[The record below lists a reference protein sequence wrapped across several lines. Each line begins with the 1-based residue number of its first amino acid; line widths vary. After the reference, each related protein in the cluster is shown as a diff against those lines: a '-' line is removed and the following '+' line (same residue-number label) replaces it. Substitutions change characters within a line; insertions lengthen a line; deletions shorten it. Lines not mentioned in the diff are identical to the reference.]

1 MKLDLRVVPTHVLAD
16 ALTRIEKGHAAPPWS
31 GSLALALP
39 AAARALAPLD
49 SLEGDAVGALL
60 HAVIAERRER
70 APAPEVVW
78 TGPEPVVSTS
88 RDTAA
93 VVAGMFRDAEQEVLV
108 SAFALDVAKAPA
120 QALFAPLHEAMR
132 ARAVRTS
139 IFFDVERCADAAHV
153 SRVEAAGGAPFLKLY
168 WPFGPPYPD
177 LYFDPR
183 ALEAGPPSSMHAKVV
198 VADRR
203 FVLVGSANLTDRGQT
218 RNVELGIRLDDPAL
232 GQRIAEQWMGAAT
245 AGGFRRCA
253 SYVPTSTR

>member
-1 MKLDLRVVPTHVLAD
+1 MKLDLRAVPTHVLAD

-39 AAARALAPLD
+39 TAATALAPLD
-49 SLEGDAVGALL
+49 GVAAEAVVALL
-60 HAVIAERRER
+60 GAVLNEWRGRG
-70 APAPEVVW
+70 PATEVVW
-78 TGPEPVVSTS
+78 TGPESIAATS

-93 VVAGMFRDAEQEVLV
+93 VVAGMFRDAEREVLV
-108 SAFALDVAKAPA
+108 SAFALDVAKDPA
-120 QALFAPLHEAMR
+120 HALFAPLHAAMS
-132 ARAVRTS
+132 ARSVKAAV
-139 IFFDVERCADAAHV
+139 FFDLERCADAAHV
-153 SRVEAAGGAPFLKLY
+153 SRAVAASGEPFLKLY

-245 AGGFRRCA
+245 AGGFRRCG
-253 SYVPTSTR
+253 S